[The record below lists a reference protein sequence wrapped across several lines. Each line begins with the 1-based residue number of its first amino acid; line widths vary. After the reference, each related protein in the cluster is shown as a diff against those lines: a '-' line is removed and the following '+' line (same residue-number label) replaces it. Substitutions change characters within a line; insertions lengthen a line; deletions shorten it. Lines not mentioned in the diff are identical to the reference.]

1 MMLCPSN
8 LTRRGRYKTSFTR
21 IPRSKH
27 SICYLRVNCIKQPK
41 TGTDQE
47 LSDSLDEEC
56 EAFVFS
62 MCKMNLKAGT
72 TVDSARYW
80 LFSFARMEIRM
91 EDYLEPPIVCVF
103 MYSG

>member
-1 MMLCPSN
+1 MNS
-8 LTRRGRYKTSFTR
+8 
-21 IPRSKH
+21 
-27 SICYLRVNCIKQPK
+27 IKQPK

-47 LSDSLDEEC
+47 LSDSLIEEC

-62 MCKMNLKAGT
+62 MCKMNVKAGT

-80 LFSFARMEIRM
+80 MFSFARMEIRIK
-91 EDYLEPPIVCVF
+91 DSLQPPIVCVF